1 MTLPAGWFDDAVR
14 VRTAPAGED
23 EWGYETPGAETRTP
37 LPPCLLA
44 WTIGDEESAG
54 AAARAVQTPS
64 ALWPDLRDVDV
75 AAGDALIIRG
85 DRYEVV
91 GLPEHW
97 PAGTRAQ
104 LRRTTT

>member
-1 MTLPAGWFDDAVR
+1 MTLPADWFDAAVR
-14 VRTAPAGED
+14 VRTSPAGKD
-23 EWGYETPGAETRTP
+23 AWGYETPGAETRAP

-44 WTIGDEESAG
+44 WSVGVEEPAG

-64 ALWPDLRDVDV
+64 ALWPDLPDVDV